1 MPGHLQPMSRRII
14 SPRTLLAFVPA
25 AALLVL
31 ARPVATHLALGLP
44 LVLAGEALRI
54 WACGYLQK
62 NVVLTTAGPYRFVKN
77 PLYVG
82 TFLILS
88 GLLWAAWS
96 PRPPA
101 NRLGWL
107 LPLFL
112 GAFFLFYLPRK
123 QRLEGE
129 RLRRRFGRSYDDYA
143 AAVPAFI
150 PRLTPYRA
158 RVRDDPSWSAAL
170 VARNSEL
177 ETAAV
182 VLLVSAWLVVR
193 SVSAP

>member
-1 MPGHLQPMSRRII
+1 MAAHSI

-31 ARPVATHLALGLP
+31 ARPVTVHLAFGVP
-44 LVLAGEALRI
+44 LVLGGEALRI

-96 PRPPA
+96 PVPPA
-101 NRLGWL
+101 NWLGWL

-129 RLRRRFGRSYDDYA
+129 RLRKRFGKEYDEYS

-150 PRLTPYRA
+150 PRLTPYR
-158 RVRDDPSWSAAL
+158 RTLPDDPRWSASL
-170 VARNSEL
+170 VRRNSEL

-182 VLLVSAWLVVR
+182 VLLVTMWLVLR
-193 SVSAP
+193 SVPMP